1 MIRSECPVCSSFVV
15 ESKSGNEVFGRCFH
29 CGYAWNHIIEDSGTD
44 NGQDVYGTSC
54 RRSGNTG
61 TVPIEPGND

>member
-29 CGYAWNHIIEDSGTD
+29 CGYAWNHIIEDSGVEKISEKSV
-44 NGQDVYGTSC
+44 N
-54 RRSGNTG
+54 
-61 TVPIEPGND
+61 I